1 MIITTAIW
9 QMPWTVTMSQKT
21 EPVWA
26 WCKWCMERRDHEFV
40 KGRGW
45 FCAFCGEKNEH
56 IHYDPRP
63 TPRKALTDIAEA
75 YLEENPEE

>member
-1 MIITTAIW
+1 
-9 QMPWTVTMSQKT
+9 
-21 EPVWA
+21 
-26 WCKWCMERRDHEFV
+26 MERRDHEFV